1 MTERTI
7 RIATRKSDLALWQA
21 NHVAALLR
29 DHPAV
34 ASVELVPMV
43 TKGDRILD
51 KALNKVGG
59 KGLFIKELEH
69 AMLEGEAD
77 IAVHSM
83 KDVPAEMPQGFQ
95 IACVLERE
103 DPRDA
108 LVGSRLADL
117 SEGATV
123 GTSSLRRASQL
134 LRLRPDLNIQ
144 ALRGNVNTRLAKL
157 DAGDFDA
164 ILLAC
169 AGLKRLGMADR
180 ITESIAVTDMLPAVG
195 QGIVGI
201 ECLEASDDI
210 AEILASLQDDRSSAA
225 ISAERAVAHALEATC
240 HSPLGVHA
248 VLTGDDTMTLDAL
261 LTSTDGREFIR
272 ESIDGTTADAASLGK
287 TVAAKMLDQGAAR
300 LIEQSH

>member
-1 MTERTI
+1 MTKHTI

-21 NHVAALLR
+21 HHVADLLNKLPQVDR
-29 DHPAV
+29 
-34 ASVELVPMV
+34 VELVPMV

-69 AMLEGEAD
+69 AMVERNAD

-83 KDVPAEMPQGFQ
+83 KDVPASMPDGFT
-95 IACVLERE
+95 IAAVLERE

-108 LVGSRLADL
+108 IVGSTLDAL
-117 SEGATV
+117 PAGAVV

-134 LRLRPDLNIQ
+134 RMLRPDLNIKPV
-144 ALRGNVNTRLAKL
+144 RGNVNTRLQKL
-157 DAGDFDA
+157 DDGEFDA

-169 AGLKRLGMADR
+169 AGLKRLGMAER
-180 ITESIAVTDMLPAVG
+180 IEQSLAVEQMLPAVG

-201 ECLEASDDI
+201 ECLSARDDLVALLGQLQSD
-210 AEILASLQDDRSSAA
+210 LSVRS
-225 ISAERAVAHALEATC
+225 ITAERKVALDLEATC

-248 VLTGDDTMTLDAL
+248 QIADGGTLTIEAL
-261 LTSTDGREFIR
+261 LTSIDGQTALR
-272 ESIDGTTADAASLGK
+272 ESATGSSNDAEKLGAE
-287 TVAAKMLDQGAAR
+287 VAKRMLGGGAAE
-300 LIEQSH
+300 LIAQAI